1 MAESSKTRMRM
12 LISLLSVVV
21 LACAK
26 AQYGQVYPGGYANP
40 FPQYYN
46 PYGGDYLRNFGL
58 ITSILLPTKTVTST
72 TTTVTT
78 CTASVVGA
86 CTGRRRR
93 GIIIGDEEEH
103 KIAPSAIQ
111 K

>member
-1 MAESSKTRMRM
+1 MRL
-12 LISLLSVVV
+12 LIPLLSVVV
-21 LACAK
+21 LVCAK

-40 FPQYYN
+40 FPYYYN

-58 ITSILLPTKTVTST
+58 ISSFTSVLFPTTTVTST

-86 CTGRRRR
+86 CGGRRRR
-93 GIIIGDEEEH
+93 GIIIGDEEEE

-111 K
+111 Q